1 MMKRRLLA
9 ALLAAMFALALAAP
23 LTSAIP
29 EKTVRFNTPYG
40 YNENDYQK
48 MVEFLEYEDNRVY
61 CYFLGLSYDPY
72 DPESWGC
79 YVYDSTW
86 DKYYPKGVIWSDDM
100 QDRRITHVSFA
111 CEMWPDPVCGS
122 LDVSDF
128 EALEYVSI
136 YQTGIVSL
144 NCSGCSELTFLNAYE
159 NPLLE
164 ELIVD
169 GCSKLDQ
176 LTCDRNAIS
185 ELDVS
190 DCSALK
196 TLTVSENNIAELD
209 VSCCSGLEMLNC
221 GANELSALDVT
232 NCACLYDLVC
242 RENNITKLDLS
253 NNSMLSFLRCGS
265 NRLTALDVS
274 ACPGLYYLFCEN
286 NAIAEL
292 DLSNNPYLEALRCEN
307 NVLTNLD
314 VSANRE
320 LAFLWCF
327 GNRLKT
333 IDLTNN
339 PRIIYDMISADGDGC
354 VGYTWGEDEG
364 DFVGPV
370 AEPMPGASFEGWYT
384 EDGAFLSDNPELSD
398 NGGKKRVVARFGKAD
413 YHLAG
418 DADGSGIVNASDA
431 LMILRAALGLIEL
444 PEEALAVSDVDH
456 NGTIT
461 AGDALLVLRYA
472 LGLIDSL

>member
-1 MMKRRLLA
+1 MKRRLFA
-9 ALLAAMFALALAAP
+9 ALLTAMFALTLAAP
-23 LTSAIP
+23 LALAIP

-48 MVEFLEYEDNRVY
+48 MVEFLEYEDNREY
-61 CYFLGLSYDPY
+61 CYSLGLLYDPY
-72 DPESWGC
+72 DPESWG
-79 YVYDSTW
+79 YMEYDPYW
-86 DKYYPKGVIWSDDM
+86 NEDAYYGVVWSDDT
-100 QDRRITHVSFA
+100 QNRRITHITFV

-164 ELIVD
+164 ELNVD

-190 DCSALK
+190 DCVELNALYCYENA
-196 TLTVSENNIAELD
+196 LTSLD
-209 VSCCSGLEMLNC
+209 LSGLSRLERLNC
-221 GANELSALDVT
+221 GWNMLTSLDISGCLALNYLACSCNELTELDISD
-232 NCACLYDLVC
+232 NSLLDMLY
-242 RENNITKLDLS
+242 
-253 NNSMLSFLRCGS
+253 CGS
-265 NRLTALDVS
+265 NRLTSIDVTG
-274 ACPGLYYLFCEN
+274 CPGLYYLFCEN

-292 DLSNNPYLEALRCEN
+292 DLSNNPEIEMLGCEN

-314 VSANRE
+314 VSANRK

-327 GNRLKT
+327 GNRLSS
-333 IDLTNN
+333 IDLTHN
-339 PRIIYDMISADGDGC
+339 PRMYYDMISADGDGC
-354 VGYTWGEDEG
+354 VGYTLGYDEG

-418 DADGSGIVNASDA
+418 DADGSGYVNASDA

-444 PEEALAVSDVDH
+444 PEEALAVCDVD
-456 NGTIT
+456 GSGSVT

-472 LGLIDSL
+472 LGIIDSF

>member
-9 ALLAAMFALALAAP
+9 ALLAAVFVLAIAAP
-23 LTSAIP
+23 LASAIP
-29 EKTVRFNTPYG
+29 DKTVRFNTPYG

-48 MVEFLEYEDNRVY
+48 MVEFLEYADNSEY
-61 CYFLGLSYDPY
+61 CYSLGLLYDPY

-86 DKYYPKGVIWSDDM
+86 DEYRSKGVIWSDDM
-100 QDRRITHVSFA
+100 QDRRITRVSFA

-176 LTCDRNAIS
+176 LICDRNAIS

-209 VSCCSGLEMLNC
+209 VSGCSGLEMLHC

-232 NCACLYDLVC
+232 NCACLNELVC
-242 RENNITKLDLS
+242 WENNITELDLS
-253 NNSMLSFLRCGS
+253 NNSMLSFLFCGS
-265 NRLTALDVS
+265 NRLTALDVTG
-274 ACPGLYYLFCEN
+274 CHGLYYLFCEN
-286 NAIAEL
+286 NEIAEL
-292 DLSNNPYLEALRCEN
+292 DLSNNTEIEMLRCEN
-307 NVLTNLD
+307 NVLTKLD

-327 GNRLKT
+327 GNRLSS
-333 IDLTNN
+333 IDLTHN
-339 PRIIYDMISADGDGC
+339 PRMYYDMISADGDGY
-354 VGYTWGEDEG
+354 VGYTLGEDEG

-370 AEPMPGASFEGWYT
+370 AEPMTGASFEGWYT
-384 EDGAFLSDNPELSD
+384 EDGAFLSDDPECPATGD
-398 NGGKKRVVARFGKAD
+398 KRIVARFGKAD

-444 PEEALAVSDVDH
+444 PAEAFAVSDVDH